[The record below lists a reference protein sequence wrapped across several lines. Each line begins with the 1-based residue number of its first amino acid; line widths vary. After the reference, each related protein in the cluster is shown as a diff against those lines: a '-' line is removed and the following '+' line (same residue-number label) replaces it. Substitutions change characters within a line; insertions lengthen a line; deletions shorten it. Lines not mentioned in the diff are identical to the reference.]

1 MKRTVKIL
9 AAVVALLALVSA
21 VLAGCDLTRKLGG
34 AEATFPGKVSG
45 AKSLSFKMNVQ
56 YKKGD
61 EETVVDMDCYK
72 KTAEGGVEEYAYVYS
87 CPRALYDSY
96 KNIYADG
103 KLYEVVNLTKNSGSY
118 YVKDGVSADDNGNIL
133 YHVTKNILLTSVA
146 ALFSKAKKET
156 INGETT
162 YRYDID
168 LNGNAVSI
176 WYNDKVM
183 VRLYA
188 KFEPEK
194 EGDDPEEYTISL
206 SDYAFDGT
214 IAESVFARP
223 STYGVTYLPS
233 PFSFEEWMEIIS
245 TFSAKLGY

>member
-1 MKRTVKIL
+1 MKRVIKVV
-9 AAVVALLALVSA
+9 AAVLALVALSA
-21 VLAGCDLTRKLGG
+21 IALTGCDLTRKLGG

-61 EETVVDMDCYK
+61 AETVVYMDCYK
-72 KTAEGGVEEYAYVYS
+72 QTADGGAEYAYVYS
-87 CPRALYDSY
+87 CPQALYDSY

-103 KLYEVVNLTKNSGSY
+103 KLYEVINVTKNSGSY
-118 YVKDGVSADDNGNIL
+118 HVKDGVAVDDEGNIL
-133 YHVTKNILLTSVA
+133 YHVTQNILLTSVA
-146 ALFSKAKKET
+146 ALLTKAKKET
-156 INGETT
+156 IDGETT

-168 LNGNAVSI
+168 INGKTVSI

-194 EGDDPEEYTISL
+194 EGDDPEEYTIAL
-206 SDYAFDGT
+206 SDYKFDQT
-214 IAESVFARP
+214 IAADVFARP

-233 PFSFEEWMEIIS
+233 PFSFEDWMSVIT
-245 TFSAKLGY
+245 TFAAKLG